1 MQFKHWA
8 MFFPHTQK
16 TRLEMPAPYKVL
28 VFSWWL
34 LFDQLPTAT
43 QLQKRG
49 IIIRNLPR
57 SCSFCKDAVEDKN
70 HMFLSCPFS
79 SAIWNQV
86 FRWLGIHT
94 VLPRHIDHLYDQM
107 GHSIGGATNKRI
119 KLVFWH
125 AACWLLRNARNSVIF
140 NSEEPEP
147 GGILMAIKS
156 IAWQWIAYKKGF
168 AVGYQFSSW
177 FMNPLVCL

>member
-1 MQFKHWA
+1 
-8 MFFPHTQK
+8 
-16 TRLEMPAPYKVL
+16 
-28 VFSWWL
+28 
-34 LFDQLPTAT
+34 
-43 QLQKRG
+43 
-49 IIIRNLPR
+49 
-57 SCSFCKDAVEDKN
+57 
-70 HMFLSCPFS
+70 MFLSCPFS

-86 FRWLGIHT
+86 FGWLGIHT